1 VGGGVHDAIPQYAAV
16 TVIRLIKPPYL
27 NRSSDGLS
35 WHAMIRSEKIWDM
48 ILVAIIQQS
57 AGADVRPIV
66 VEQNS
71 ANGVLFEIAIA
82 SCILFAS

>member
-1 VGGGVHDAIPQYAAV
+1 VGGGVHDAIPQYPAV
-16 TVIRLIKPPYL
+16 AIARLIKPPYF

-35 WHAMIRSEKIWDM
+35 WYAMIRCEKIWEM
-48 ILVAIIQQS
+48 ILGAIIQQS
-57 AGADVRPIV
+57 AGADVRPTV

-82 SCILFAS
+82 SCIPFAS

>member
-1 VGGGVHDAIPQYAAV
+1 VHDAIPQYAAV
-16 TVIRLIKPPYL
+16 AIARLIKPPYF
-27 NRSSDGLS
+27 NRSSNGLS
-35 WHAMIRSEKIWDM
+35 WYAMIRSEKIWDM

-57 AGADVRPIV
+57 AGADVRSIP

-82 SCILFAS
+82 SRILFAS